1 MSFKLTEEHVRS
13 FLDPASADDWAPF
26 LSAIDADVVWTIGS
40 LKEDLT
46 CCTGVFNLQG
56 WLDKVAP
63 LIQVKLEG
71 PLQMNVESL
80 DIIENK
86 AVIEASGSATQKNG
100 NPYENLYC
108 WIMTFDN
115 ESGKAVVIKEYMNTA
130 LVKEVIET
138 NPI

>member
-1 MSFKLTEEHVRS
+1 
-13 FLDPASADDWAPF
+13 
-26 LSAIDADVVWTIGS
+26 
-40 LKEDLT
+40 
-46 CCTGVFNLQG
+46 NLQG

-71 PLQMNVESL
+71 PLRMNVESL
-80 DIIENK
+80 DIIGNK

-108 WIMTFDN
+108 WIMTFGD
-115 ESGKAVVIKEYMNTA
+115 ETGKAVAIKEYMNTA